1 MRSVSL
7 LPALLSL
14 IHGALGAQQQ
24 PRTSQAPAQSSAQQ
38 PGIRSIADATAGM
51 ERRDGYFPLYW
62 DAARGRL
69 LLEVP
74 RVGEEFLYLTSLA
87 TGVGSLELGLD
98 RGEIGNEYLA
108 RFERVGPRVHL
119 VLTNPTF
126 RARSGNAHLVRSV
139 EESFP
144 TSVLA
149 SLEILGESEG
159 RVVVDATP
167 FLLTDVM
174 DVIGRLRQGNQGTFR
189 PERERSAIHP
199 PRTRGFPRNTEIEV
213 TLTFSSDNPGPE
225 VRRHTPDGR
234 SLTLRE
240 HHSLVRLPDTTGY
253 RPRRFDTRAGFFPL
267 TFWDFAKGFEE
278 DYPERFIIRHRL
290 RKRNPGAAMSEPVE
304 PIVFYLDRA
313 IPEPYRT
320 AFREGGLWWNRVFE
334 AAGFINSFRIE
345 DMPPDMDPMDARYH
359 VIQWVHRTEP
369 GSSIGPSMV
378 DPRTGE
384 IIKAAVRMD
393 SYRSFPDYDIWAG
406 TVPAFGMGDEA
417 ADAWLASLDP
427 NVTAEQFTMA
437 RRRQHI
443 AHEIGHTLGLAHNFV
458 AAADGR
464 TSVMDYPAPLIR
476 LDGGRLDLSQAYREG
491 PGAWDSLA
499 IRYGYTEFAD
509 SAAEVA
515 GLAAILREAERR
527 GLRFITNPDE
537 ASASSFPEATT
548 WVNGADMVDELERVM
563 GVRRHLLSRFDDRAV
578 RLGEPLSLLGRR
590 FAMVYLHHRFTLGGA
605 IKAVGGMEFRYA
617 VRGDSAPP
625 VRMVDPER
633 QRRALRLLLDALEP
647 DELRVPERATA
658 VLSPR
663 PFGYAAERRA
673 LGSDAGPTFDQ
684 LGAARTLA
692 REIVSG
698 LLDPQR
704 MARAAAFRARDGRA
718 PGPDEVIS
726 NLVARTWPATGA
738 RARAEGTEAAA
749 LRRVVQRVVVDELM
763 ALAGSERATP
773 EARAA
778 AELALRGLERR
789 LLALP
794 TAPAEEAAHRQLAL
808 ADIRRFLDRPAEVT
822 RTYRPRPMPSGTPIG
837 GQ

>member
-1 MRSVSL
+1 MRGRL
-7 LPALLSL
+7 FYPALL
-14 IHGALGAQQQ
+14 ALAD
-24 PRTSQAPAQSSAQQ
+24 SALVAQQ
-38 PGIRSIADATAGM
+38 PARPTAPPGQQTPSQQPAVRSIAEATAGT
-51 ERRDGYFPLYW
+51 ERRDGYFPVYW

-69 LLEVP
+69 LIEVP
-74 RVGEEFLYLTSLA
+74 RLGEDFLYLTSLA
-87 TGVGSLELGLD
+87 TGVGSNELGLD

-108 RFERVGPRVHL
+108 RFERAGPRVHL
-119 VLTNPTF
+119 VLANPTF
-126 RARSGNAHLVRSV
+126 RARSANAHLVRSV

-144 TSVLA
+144 TSVVA
-149 SLEILGESEG
+149 SLEILGETEG
-159 RVVVDATP
+159 RVVADATP
-167 FLLTDVM
+167 FLLGDVV

-189 PERERSAIHP
+189 LERERSAVYL

-213 TLTFSSDNPGPE
+213 TLTFSSDNPGLE
-225 VRRHTPDGR
+225 VRRHAPDGR

-253 RPRRFDTRAGFFPL
+253 RPRRFDSRAGFFPL

-304 PIVFYLDRA
+304 PIVYYLDRA

-320 AFREGGLWWNRVFE
+320 AFRQGGMWWNRVFE
-334 AAGFINSFRIE
+334 AAGFSNAFRIE
-345 DMPPDMDPMDARYH
+345 DMPPDVDPMDARYH
-359 VIQWVHRTEP
+359 VIQWVHRTDP

-393 SYRSFPDYDIWAG
+393 SYRSFTDYDIWAG
-406 TVPAFGMGDEA
+406 TVPSFGMGDEG

-464 TSVMDYPAPLIR
+464 ASVMDYPAPLVR

-499 IRYGYTEFAD
+499 IRYGYTEFPD

-537 ASASSFPEATT
+537 SPASSFPEATT
-548 WVNGADMVDELERVM
+548 WVNGADLVNELEQVM
-563 GVRRHLLSRFDDRAV
+563 GVRRHLLSRFDERAV
-578 RLGEPLSLLGRR
+578 RMGEPLALLGRR
-590 FAMVYLHHRFTLGGA
+590 FAMVYLHHRFTLAGA

-625 VRMVDPER
+625 MRMVEPER
-633 QRRALRLLLDALEP
+633 QRRALGLLLEALEP
-647 DELRVPERATA
+647 DELRIPERATA
-658 VLSPR
+658 VLAPR
-663 PFGYAAERRA
+663 AFGYAAERRA
-673 LGSDAGPTFDQ
+673 IGSDAAPAFDQ

-692 REIVSG
+692 REIVAG

-704 MARAAAFRARDGRA
+704 MARAAAFRARDA
-718 PGPDEVIS
+718 SSPGPDEVIAT
-726 NLVARTWPATGA
+726 LVSRTWLAA
-738 RARAEGTEAAA
+738 RARGELTEVAA
-749 LRRVVQRVVVDELM
+749 LRRVVQRVVVDELI
-763 ALAGSERATP
+763 ALASSERATP

-778 AELALRGLERR
+778 AEMALRGLERR
-789 LLALP
+789 LA
-794 TAPAEEAAHRQLAL
+794 APAAARAEETSHRQLAL
-808 ADIRRFLDRPAEVT
+808 SDIRRFLERPAEVT
-822 RTYRPRPMPSGTPIG
+822 RPYRPRAMPPGTPIG
-837 GQ
+837 GS